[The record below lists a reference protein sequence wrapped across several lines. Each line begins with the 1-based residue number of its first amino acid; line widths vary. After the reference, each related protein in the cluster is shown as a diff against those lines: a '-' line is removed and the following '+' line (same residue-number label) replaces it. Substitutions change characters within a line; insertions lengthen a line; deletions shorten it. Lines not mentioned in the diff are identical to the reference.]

1 MTSLEHPN
9 LCIDDNLVTKNYVIL
24 YKQILNRS
32 NPAPFCLFSF
42 FSNILQKR
50 LQRDPNWDC
59 YRRIRA
65 SWPLSHDQFLSH
77 IWVDCFLNL
86 LILLGS
92 GCGSVGRA
100 VAFNTRGPWFDSSHR
115 QNFIEHLFIINCI
128 EKTKINKKEA
138 GNGPL
143 FFKKKLN
150 FVHLDPLPNKVSN
163 YKNFKFQK

>member
-100 VAFNTRGPWFDSSHR
+100 VALNTRGPRFDSSHR
-115 QNFIEHLFIINCI
+115 QKFI
-128 EKTKINKKEA
+128 
-138 GNGPL
+138 
-143 FFKKKLN
+143 LN
-150 FVHLDPLPNKVSN
+150 ICLLTCLLSTVLKRR
-163 YKNFKFQK
+163 K